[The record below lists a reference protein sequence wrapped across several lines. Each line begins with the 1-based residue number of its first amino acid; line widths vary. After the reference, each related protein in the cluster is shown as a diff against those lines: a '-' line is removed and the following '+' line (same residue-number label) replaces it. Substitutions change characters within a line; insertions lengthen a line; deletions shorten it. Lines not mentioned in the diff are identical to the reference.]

1 MSLTYLHV
9 MHMSTCAKDR
19 VATGPRFGYIDGD
32 YTALKTHV
40 EDERVMFRDVRRA
53 EPVMERR

>member
-1 MSLTYLHV
+1 MQLTYLHV
-9 MHMSTCAKDR
+9 MHMSTCAKGS

-40 EDERVMFRDVRRA
+40 EDERVLFWDVAMRNRM
-53 EPVMERR
+53 MERR